1 MLHVIHTPTLT
12 SIILFSLCAEGDCPV
27 VHANQIDHRAFLSFS
42 FIDNP
47 FIKVSPFKP
56 NRKDATLE
64 VKSLRSFWIAKSTVV
79 TARKINLVGSF
90 VQFYPCLF

>member
-1 MLHVIHTPTLT
+1 MLHIIQTPTLT
-12 SIILFSLCAEGDCPV
+12 SILLFSLCAEGDCPV
-27 VHANQIDHRAFLSFS
+27 VNANQIDHRALLSVS

-56 NRKDATLE
+56 NRKDATLG

-79 TARKINLVGSF
+79 TTRKINLVESF